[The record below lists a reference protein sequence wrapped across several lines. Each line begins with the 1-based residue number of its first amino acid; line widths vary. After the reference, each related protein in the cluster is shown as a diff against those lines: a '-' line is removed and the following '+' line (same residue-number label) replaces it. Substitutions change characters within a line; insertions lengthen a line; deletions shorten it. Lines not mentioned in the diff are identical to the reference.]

1 MSLQIESPPTSL
13 KAYVA
18 GSDQAP
24 LVEIAADEASFVTA
38 TDREPASK
46 VPVVARE
53 LLVAGTKARRASQGE
68 IAEVESEASGFPWH
82 MVAAR
87 EGRRVAD
94 RLPLTGIAVAGA
106 VIGHT
111 LAYVVAV
118 PQPGARLALLA
129 TTGHS
134 YWSTAIAVA
143 MVCGLASVASSL
155 IRQFRAGLLAARRP
169 PERSLGRLAARL
181 ALLQVTIYL
190 VQELIERAAA
200 GVPVVSPVDG
210 RLLLAGV
217 AVQLLVAAV
226 LAVVL
231 TWAGRVAEVAG
242 RALRRRRR
250 RHQLDLRPAHL
261 RPTGWVR
268 PAILLAAGLGGR
280 APPPTRAR

>member
-1 MSLQIESPPTSL
+1 MDVVAHKASLT
-13 KAYVA
+13 
-18 GSDQAP
+18 
-24 LVEIAADEASFVTA
+24 T
-38 TDREPASK
+38 TDCEPASK
-46 VPVVARE
+46 VPVVVRD
-53 LLVAGTKARRASQGE
+53 LLMAGTKARRGRQGK
-68 IAEVESEASGFPWH
+68 IAGVEREPSGFPRH

-87 EGRRVAD
+87 DGRRVAD

-106 VIGHT
+106 VVGHT

-129 TTGHS
+129 TTGHT

-143 MVCGLASVASSL
+143 AVCGLASVATSL

-169 PERSLGRLAARL
+169 PERSLRRLAARL

-200 GVPVVSPVDG
+200 GVPLGGPVDG
-210 RLLLAGV
+210 RLLFTGI
-217 AVQLLVAAV
+217 AVQLLVAGV
-226 LAVVL
+226 LAL
-231 TWAGRVAEVAG
+231 GLAWAGRVAEVAG

-250 RHQLDLRPAHL
+250 HRPDLRPARL

-280 APPPTRAR
+280 GPPPARAR